1 VVLNTL
7 KCNYLTPLDL
17 KGLSFIL
24 LYVDLGME
32 LKMAKSEF
40 AEKEEEL
47 TRAFAKVESLL
58 DELSNLQK
66 RKVSSDAGDRQ
77 QEVDKLRLELEVLC
91 FV

>member
-1 VVLNTL
+1 
-7 KCNYLTPLDL
+7 
-17 KGLSFIL
+17 
-24 LYVDLGME
+24 
-32 LKMAKSEF
+32 MAKSEF

-66 RKVSSDAGDRQ
+66 RKLSYNSGDRQ
-77 QEVDKLRLELEVLC
+77 QEVDKLRLELEVFR